1 MMSRTTKVLGFS
13 VPPAV
18 VKEVESLAKAERRT
32 KSELFRE
39 MVRVYTRY
47 RQQRDRDEHRWI
59 DNIIEQAKA
68 EERRRPTPPEEL
80 KAESERLARYGQQ
93 QLKKLGYKPK
103 DINRLINEYRQEEY
117 RRQRQS

>member
-1 MMSRTTKVLGFS
+1 MSRTTKVLGFS

-68 EERRRPTPPEEL
+68 EERHRLTPPEEL
-80 KAESERLARYGQQ
+80 MAESERLARYGQQ

-117 RRQRQS
+117 RRKRQS